1 MPVKTHSLWSH
12 TFECT
17 RVDINFY
24 FCGGDHFYFLHRNLT
39 MIKIMRKQPIFAC
52 SVILAILGIGNF
64 STAAAAAEL
73 PSLPA
78 TNSPSSPSSTSSF
91 LWEPLLAV
99 NSEHFNQA
107 FLPSYLNFSR
117 DILSSSWISAPCSV
131 RLRGALAAL
140 SLRQNWAAK
149 L

>member
-1 MPVKTHSLWSH
+1 
-12 TFECT
+12 
-17 RVDINFY
+17 
-24 FCGGDHFYFLHRNLT
+24 
-39 MIKIMRKQPIFAC
+39 MRKQPIFAC

-64 STAAAAAEL
+64 STAAAATE
-73 PSLPA
+73 LPA
-78 TNSPSSPSSTSSF
+78 TNSPSSPSSSF

-117 DILSSSWISAPCSV
+117 DILSSAWISAPCSV

-140 SLRQNWAAK
+140 SRRQNWAAK